1 MISVKVCGITRLQD
15 ALAAEKYGASAIGF
29 IFHNNSPRLVS
40 VNEVREWV
48 SAIPK
53 QLIKVGVFV
62 DNDVDN
68 INIITDSLGLDMV
81 QLHGSESPEYCK
93 EISVPVVKVFRVGE
107 GFNPKILDDYAV
119 EAFLFDT
126 FKKGNPGGTGECFNW
141 QLISQLET
149 DTPIILSG
157 GLTAENVG
165 EGIKT
170 IQPAAVDVN
179 SGVESRPG
187 IKDALKIQCFME
199 MVSQIPIHNRY
210 DWKFEGIKI

>member
-1 MISVKVCGITRLQD
+1 MTSVKVCGITRLQD
-15 ALAAEKYGASAIGF
+15 ALVAEKYGASAIGF

-53 QLIKVGVFV
+53 KLIKVGVFV
-62 DNDVDN
+62 DSDVDN

-107 GFNPKILDDYAV
+107 GFNPKILEDYIV

-126 FKKGNPGGTGECFNW
+126 YKKGNPGGTGESFNW
-141 QLISQLET
+141 KIISRLET
-149 DTPIILSG
+149 DVPIILSG
-157 GLTAENVG
+157 GLTAKNVG
-165 EGIKT
+165 DGINT
-170 IQPAAVDVN
+170 VHPSAVDVN

-187 IKDALKIQCFME
+187 IKDALKIQAFMKR
-199 MVSQIPIHNRY
+199 VKQISIHKHF
-210 DWKFEGIKI
+210 DWKFEGIKT